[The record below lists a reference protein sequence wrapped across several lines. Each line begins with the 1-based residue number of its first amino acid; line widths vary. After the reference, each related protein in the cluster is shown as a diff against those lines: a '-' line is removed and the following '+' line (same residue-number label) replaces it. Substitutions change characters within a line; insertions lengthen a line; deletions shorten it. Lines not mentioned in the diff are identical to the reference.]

1 MHTVY
6 LFPCRELGNI
16 YTRPDLLPQY
26 AELTGFTGSEILEK
40 SEEAIQRG
48 RTPVFEADI
57 TDKQLDGLKSL
68 YCEIP
73 WQLKEDADG

>member
-16 YTRPDLLPQY
+16 HTRPDLLPKY
-26 AELTGFTGSEILEK
+26 AELTGFTEAEIFEK
-40 SEEAIQRG
+40 AEAAVLNG

-57 TDKQLDGLKSL
+57 DDKQLDELKSL
-68 YCEIP
+68 RCDIP
-73 WQLKEDADG
+73 WQLKEN